1 MSLDS
6 DIARIVEQE
15 SRLQFDA
22 FNEESAWD
30 LAAVIRDEATLRGT
44 PVAID
49 IRMHGR
55 PLFYYAMAGTT
66 ADNAEWVRRKS
77 NVTLRYFRSS
87 YGFGRELLKKG
98 QVLGPDRGADPLQF
112 APHGGSFPI
121 HIRGTGVV
129 GAITVSG
136 PPQRDDHNLVVAAI
150 CRFLNIPVADLALG
164 PE

>member
-1 MSLDS
+1 MSLDD
-6 DIARIVEQE
+6 DIARIAEQE
-15 SRLQFDA
+15 LRLRFESFDETA
-22 FNEESAWD
+22 AWE
-30 LAAVIRDEATLRGT
+30 LGAVIRDEALKRGT

-55 PLFYYAMAGTT
+55 PLFYFAMSGTS
-66 ADNAEWVRRKS
+66 ADNADWVRRKG

-87 YGFGRELLKKG
+87 YGFGRDLLKKG
-98 QVLGPDRGADPLQF
+98 AALGPDSGIDPLQY

-121 HIRGTGVV
+121 HVKGTGVV

-150 CRFLNIPVADLALG
+150 CRYLLIAVEDLALG

>member
-1 MSLDS
+1 MNLDE
-6 DIARIVEQE
+6 DIELIAAQE
-15 SRLQFDA
+15 RRLRFSSFD
-22 FNEESAWD
+22 EEAAWA
-30 LAAVIRDEATLRGT
+30 LGAIIKDEAEKRGT

-66 ADNAEWVRRKS
+66 ADNAEWVRRKG

-87 YGFGRELLKKG
+87 YGFGLELLRKEAT
-98 QVLGPDRGADPLQF
+98 LGPDRGINPLDY

-121 HIRGTGVV
+121 HVKGTGVV

-150 CRFLNIPVADLALG
+150 CRYLDVPIEDLPSP

>member
-1 MSLDS
+1 MSLDD
-6 DIARIVEQE
+6 DIARINEQE
-15 SRLQFDA
+15 LRLQFDA
-22 FNEESAWD
+22 FDETSAWE
-30 LAAVIRDEATLRGT
+30 LGAIIRDEALKRGT

-55 PLFYYAMAGTT
+55 PLFYFAMAGTSP
-66 ADNAEWVRRKS
+66 DNAEWVRRKS

-87 YGFGRELLKKG
+87 YGFGRDLLKKG
-98 QVLGPDRGADPLQF
+98 SELGPDRGVDPLQY

-129 GAITVSG
+129 GAVTVSG

-150 CRFLNIPVADLALG
+150 CRYLMLGVEEWALG
-164 PE
+164 RE